1 MHRWTAATLTLAATL
16 ALALTGCAPDD
27 PGPAKTTPASSPT
40 ASATPSATASPTPT
54 PTPTPVA
61 LPEDCAQVGTAE
73 SRAATVD
80 DLNLQGDGTGFV
92 RPAPA
97 SAELVVGCDWFAG
110 DATGVLLLVYRVDP
124 AEAAEYVTTLPAEGY
139 ECTTG
144 DAGNPV
150 CQMTTP
156 NSQYPVD
163 TVETILSREDVWIY
177 MSATNVDGDLLLSDL
192 NASIWPPS

>member
-1 MHRWTAATLTLAATL
+1 MPRFAALSITAALV
-16 ALALTGCAPDD
+16 LALTACGPDD
-27 PGPAKTTPASSPT
+27 PEAATTTPAATPSASV
-40 ASATPSATASPTPT
+40 SATPSETPT

-61 LPEDCAQVGTAE
+61 LPSDCADVGTAA

-80 DLNLQGDGTGFV
+80 ELNLQGDGTGFV

-97 SAELVVGCDWFAG
+97 SAELVLGCDWFAG
-110 DATGVLLLVYRVDP
+110 DATGVLLLVYRVDA

-150 CQMTTP
+150 CQKTTP
-156 NSQYPVD
+156 NSEYPVD